1 MYQVAG
7 RTILRIAA
15 VVVSAIAGTLPAT
28 SSQAMAAVNDTRIGI
43 VVLSTRADLVT
54 GDSALVQVTG
64 LRSFPG
70 SMQVL
75 LNGDSVRDDFALRQ
89 NGQFE
94 GIVTGLSLGRNLLE
108 ARLPDGAGARL
119 VITDH
124 PISGPLF
131 SGPQIRPWSCQPGDS
146 DVQCDHQTESSFF
159 YYSTSASVCA
169 QPTTLQPYQT
179 NSVAQFGS
187 SGGGPEPCFAPY
199 DPARPPASVPMVT
212 TDEGVTVPYV
222 IRLEQLWQ
230 DRDQVDVAVLA
241 LPGTQFAPWTSS
253 DPAWNRDLEITQGEA
268 CGEHHGEAAGDE
280 PPALIPDSPPPVTDT
295 EALGDGFMVMSTALN
310 NSYHDCDLV
319 LQAESLVI
327 AKEHIVDEYG
337 SINFT
342 VGRGCSGGSLSQN
355 QVANAYPGIYQALI
369 TSCTFPD
376 AFSTGTDVVDCD
388 LLLRYWN
395 SPGVANS
402 GIHWTAAQ
410 EAAAA
415 GKQSTKVCNSWINQY
430 PFYPTLQPTLEQ
442 GSEDDGGTL
451 NFQNCGV
458 TPEVAYDPA
467 TNEGVRCD
475 LEDYMIDVLG
485 RSRATGYANSTLDNV
500 GVEYG
505 LQAVDERKI
514 TPAEFVS
521 LNESVGSF
529 NGNYEWQTGRME
541 ASLTGLRNAYR
552 SGAVNEAT
560 HLNDVAII
568 DIPIDEQDIH
578 EPYRSF
584 AIRAR
589 LDAAHDSHANQVIWY
604 TTAKTPDPFVV
615 MNEWLTRTSN
625 DHRALPFAK
634 KLILDKPSAA
644 HDMINRTFNEGT
656 REAAGG
662 PLASDVLACSL
673 QPLHRSSFSVSFTD
687 VQWKILE
694 ATFPHGVCDWN
705 KPGLEQQPTI
715 PWLTYA
721 KGPGGQSLGPAPRST
736 SFEAGAV

>member
-1 MYQVAG
+1 MKLQVNGLKIAMVMVTAVAG
-7 RTILRIAA
+7 VVLVNPSDATAA
-15 VVVSAIAGTLPAT
+15 VRRTP
-28 SSQAMAAVNDTRIGI
+28 IGI

-54 GDSALVQVTG
+54 GDTALVQVTG
-64 LRSFPG
+64 VRSSTG
-70 SMQVL
+70 SIQVL
-75 LNGDSVRDDFALRQ
+75 LNGASVRDEFAMRQ

-94 GIVTGLSLGRNLLE
+94 GLVTGLTLGRNVLA

-119 VITDH
+119 VVTDH

-131 SGPQIRPWSCQPGDS
+131 SGPQIQPWSCQPGDS
-146 DVQCDHQTESSFF
+146 DAQCDHPAEYSYF
-159 YYSTSASVCA
+159 YYSSSTAVCA
-169 QPTTLQPYQT
+169 QSATLQPYQT
-179 NSVAQFGS
+179 DSVAQFGS

-199 DPARPPASVPMVT
+199 DPANPPASIPTVT
-212 TDEGVTVPYV
+212 TDRGITVPYV
-222 IRLEQLWQ
+222 IRLERLWQ

-241 LPGTQFAPWTSS
+241 TPGTSFEPWTNA

-280 PPALIPDSPPPVTDT
+280 PPALIPDSPPPVTDP
-295 EALGDGFMVMSTALN
+295 EALGEGFMVMSTALN

-327 AKEHIVDEYG
+327 AKEHIIDEYG
-337 SINFT
+337 PVNFT

-355 QVANAYPGIYQALI
+355 QVANAYPGIYQGLI

-376 AFSTGTDVVDCD
+376 AVSTNMDVVDCD

-395 SPGVANS
+395 SPAVAKS
-402 GIHWTAAQ
+402 GLHWTAAQ
-410 EAAAA
+410 EAAAV

-442 GSEDDGGTL
+442 PSEDGGGAL

-458 TPEVAYDPA
+458 APELAYNPA
-467 TNEGVRCD
+467 TNKGVRCD
-475 LEDYMIDVLG
+475 LADYMVDVLG
-485 RSRATGYANSTLDNV
+485 RSKETGNANSILDNV

-505 LQAVDERKI
+505 LQALDERKI
-514 TPAEFVS
+514 TPAQFVS

-529 NGNYEWQTGRME
+529 NGNFEWQSGRMK

-560 HLNDVAII
+560 YLNGVAII
-568 DIPIDEQDIH
+568 DSPIDVQDIH

-589 LDAAHDSHANQVIWY
+589 LNAAHGSHANQVIWY
-604 TTAKTPDPFVV
+604 TTAKTPDAFVV
-615 MNEWLTRTSN
+615 MNEWLSRVSD
-625 DHRALPFAK
+625 DHRLLSYAR

-673 QPLHRSSFSVSFTD
+673 QPLRRSDFSAAFTNA
-687 VQWKILE
+687 QWAALR
-694 ATFPHGVCDWN
+694 ATFPDGVCNWN
-705 KPGLEQQPTI
+705 KRGLEQQPTI

-721 KGPGGQSLGPAPRST
+721 EGPGGRPLGPPPRSIPT
-736 SFEAGAV
+736 ESGR